1 MPIPTCNKKESK
13 TIIKQM
19 KLKVQIAAN
28 AKAVTLAKYIDYQ
41 NAVDMVEKVHV
52 ITGKSTES
60 IRLMHLNVLEEIV
73 MRFEAAIV
81 LGSNTFERRV
91 RIGTIELGFIPN
103 LNELTFG
110 EYIDLDSTCTN
121 LYKDGK
127 VNGEAAFKMLSI
139 LYRPIKAK
147 FGKYY
152 DIEKYDPNGKR
163 RYEDA
168 VMQLTLDHV
177 LNVLLFFSSLEIE
190 LYSSSLEYLAK
201 EITEIV
207 KEMTPVPP
215 QMD

>member
-1 MPIPTCNKKESK
+1 
-13 TIIKQM
+13 M

-41 NAVDMVEKVHV
+41 NAVDVVEKVHI
-52 ITGKSTES
+52 ITGKPTET
-60 IRLMHLNVLEEIV
+60 IKLMHLNVLDEIV
-73 MRFEAAIV
+73 GRFEAALT
-81 LGSNTFERRV
+81 LGSNVFERKV

-127 VNGEAAFKMLSI
+127 VNGEAAHKMMCI

-152 DIEKYDPNGKR
+152 DIEKYQPNAKR
-163 RYEDA
+163 KYEDA

-207 KEMTPVPP
+207 KEMKPAAPP
-215 QMD
+215 MG